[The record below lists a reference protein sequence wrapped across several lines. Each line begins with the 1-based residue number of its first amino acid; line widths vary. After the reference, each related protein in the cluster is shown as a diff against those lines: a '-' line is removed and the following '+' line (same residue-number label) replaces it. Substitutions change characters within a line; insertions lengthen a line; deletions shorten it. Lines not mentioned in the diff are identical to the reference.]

1 MKHLVLLTSLSKACC
16 FSEVI
21 VSRHALRV
29 RKLHMKLVKEQG
41 RYCCLV
47 ACLGKSALN
56 TAPTLIFL
64 VKFPFILKSVF
75 FFLQHKAS
83 HYNTTQW
90 FLFFLYFTKK
100 QTFKGFVI
108 PRNISLCS
116 TLSHSTWLE
125 RTGQLPGTYRTQSYI
140 WGTNY
145 EWLLRHRR
153 AVGKKLLSRETSC
166 YCCANGHPGIP
177 AARWQFQPSPA
188 PEMRL
193 V

>member
-75 FFLQHKAS
+75 FFNNTKLPTIIQHSDFYFSYTLLKNKPS
-83 HYNTTQW
+83 KDLSFQEIFHYVQHCHI
-90 FLFFLYFTKK
+90 
-100 QTFKGFVI
+100 Q
-108 PRNISLCS
+108 
-116 TLSHSTWLE
+116 HD
-125 RTGQLPGTYRTQSYI
+125 
-140 WGTNY
+140 
-145 EWLLRHRR
+145 
-153 AVGKKLLSRETSC
+153 
-166 YCCANGHPGIP
+166 
-177 AARWQFQPSPA
+177 
-188 PEMRL
+188 
-193 V
+193 